1 MVTPWKKPFLPIV
14 TALGRR
20 IERRR
25 FSEPPVF
32 IGGCGRSGTTVLL
45 SVLSAHREIFAC
57 PKELGLF
64 DAVVEDASG
73 RRLPARIDRLYTCLL
88 THRIARHARR
98 WCEKSPSNIHHVDD
112 IDRYTHGNFRFIQ
125 IVRDGRDVVL
135 SHHPGAPH
143 RPWVPPH
150 RWVKDVGAGL
160 QHAQRDQVHTI
171 RYEDLVREFETTL
184 RGICGFLEIEFSDEI
199 RNWRTSAAVTR
210 NRAYRDGLQPLHARS
225 IGKWRGRTGEEAV
238 AELMENERARELLQ
252 VYGYL
257 S

>member
-20 IERRR
+20 VERRR

-57 PKELGLF
+57 PRELGLF
-64 DAVVEDASG
+64 DRIVEDASG

-88 THRIARHARR
+88 THRIPRHARR
-98 WCEKSPSNIHHVDD
+98 WCEKSPGNIHHVED
-112 IDRYTHGNFRFIQ
+112 IDDYLRGNFRFIQ

-135 SHHPGAPH
+135 SRHPGAPH
-143 RPWVPPH
+143 RPWVSPR
-150 RWVKDVGAGL
+150 RWVRDVGAGL
-160 QHAQRDQVHTI
+160 QHTGRSRVHTI
-171 RYEDLVREFETTL
+171 RYEDLIREFEATL
-184 RGICGFLEIEFSDEI
+184 RSICRFLEIDFSEEI
-199 RNWRTSAAVTR
+199 RNWKKSAAVRR

-225 IGKWRGRTGEEAV
+225 IGKWREAGGNDAV
-238 AELMENERARELLQ
+238 EELMKNERARELLR